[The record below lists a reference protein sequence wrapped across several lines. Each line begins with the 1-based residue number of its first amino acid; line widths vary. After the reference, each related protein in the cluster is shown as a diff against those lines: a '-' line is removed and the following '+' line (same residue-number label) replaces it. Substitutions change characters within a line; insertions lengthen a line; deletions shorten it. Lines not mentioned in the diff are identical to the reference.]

1 MPALTPEVLEFVS
14 QPNPAVMATI
24 ASDGRPVTVQIVYLA
39 QDAEHIILSIAAGKS
54 RGGRLGHLRADTR
67 TSITILGR
75 EDWTKAV
82 TIQGTAVEF
91 FDDENLAIID
101 AMTTHYFGGPYAK
114 RDKRTAVRIRI
125 EDWSAEIDKNDTF
138 RAIPHPEEQPIA

>member
-14 QPNPAVMATI
+14 QPNPAVMATV
-24 ASDGRPVTVQIVYLA
+24 APDGRPVTVQIVYLA
-39 QDAEHIILSIAAGKS
+39 QDAEHILLSIAAGNS
-54 RGGRLGHLRADTR
+54 RGGRLGHLRADPR

-75 EDWTKAV
+75 DDWTKAV

-91 FDDENLAIID
+91 LDDENLVIID

-114 RDKRTAVRIRI
+114 RDKRTAVRVWI
-125 EDWSAEIDKNDTF
+125 EDWSAEIDNSDIF
-138 RAIPHPEEQPIA
+138 RATPHPEDQTVA